1 MTAEKKPLKN
11 PEISVIV
18 PVYKVE
24 KYLNECI
31 DSILAQTFTDFE
43 LILVDDGSP
52 DNCPAMCDAAAER
65 DERVRVIHQKN
76 KGLSGA
82 RNAGLDMVRGN
93 WIAFVDSDD
102 VIDKTYLEKLYCA
115 GKQSGAEIVAC
126 NLLFM
131 QEDGSPCRYQEQPLC
146 TEILSQDEAIHRMRL
161 TPLIQAAT
169 RLHRRD
175 ILEGVVFPVGKNYE
189 DAFTTPEIFERATAV
204 ACVEEKLYYYRQQPT
219 SILHGKVTLKNLEEV
234 DANYGLLQ
242 CMLRHGKKDA
252 AYLQYALMKR
262 YFRNIKKQLPPEL
275 LQDARVKQAET
286 LIAQAK
292 MEIRQNGADTLRN
305 VLETA
310 LCFAKPQLYFDL
322 KYRK

>member
-52 DNCPAMCDAAAER
+52 DGCPALCDAAAQR
-65 DERVRVIHQKN
+65 DDRVRVVHQKN
-76 KGLSGA
+76 RGLSGA
-82 RNAGLDMVRGN
+82 RNAGLDIARGE

-161 TPLIQAAT
+161 TPLIQATT

-175 ILEGVVFPVGKNYE
+175 ILEGIHFPVGKHYE
-189 DAFTTPEIFERATAV
+189 DAFTTPEIFERVSTV

-262 YFRNIKKQLPPEL
+262 YFRNIKK
-275 LQDARVKQAET
+275 
-286 LIAQAK
+286 
-292 MEIRQNGADTLRN
+292 
-305 VLETA
+305 
-310 LCFAKPQLYFDL
+310 
-322 KYRK
+322 

>member
-52 DNCPAMCDAAAER
+52 DNCPALCDAAAER

-82 RNAGLDMVRGN
+82 RNAGLDAAWGN

-161 TPLIQAAT
+161 TPLIQATT

-175 ILEGVVFPVGKNYE
+175 ILEGIHFPVGKHYE
-189 DAFTTPEIFERATAV
+189 DAFTTPEIFERVSTV

-219 SILHGKVTLKNLEEV
+219 SILHGKVTLRNLEEV
-234 DANYGLLQ
+234 DANYG
-242 CMLRHGKKDA
+242 MLRHGKKDA

-262 YFRNIKKQLPPEL
+262 YFRNIKKQLSPEL
-275 LQDARVKQAET
+275 LQDARVKRAET

-292 MEIRQNGADTLRN
+292 MEIRQSGACTLRN
-305 VLETA
+305 RLETA